1 MKTIENL
8 NIDASAKTNV
18 LTWLNGS
25 YDEET
30 KQAIRDMVDNNPNE
44 LNESFYRNLEF
55 GTGGLRGIMEGI
67 MTDIMFDLPQM
78 KADASYTLTAEEVKK
93 RLR

>member
-55 GTGGLRGIMEGI
+55 
-67 MTDIMFDLPQM
+67 
-78 KADASYTLTAEEVKK
+78 
-93 RLR
+93 